1 MTKPEILP
9 VDINKEMRE
18 SYLQYS
24 MSVIVGRALP
34 DIRDGLKP
42 VHRRILFAMKDL
54 GNTHDKPFKKSARVV
69 GDVIG
74 KYHPHGELA
83 VYDAIVR
90 MAQDFS
96 MQAPLV
102 DGQGNFGSVDG
113 DSAAAP
119 RYTEIRMTALAEELL
134 QDLDKETVPF
144 SPNYDNTLLIPDVLP
159 ARFPNLLVNGSSG
172 IAVGMACNIPPH
184 NLREI
189 VKGCLLVLEKPDCSL
204 EELME
209 KIPGPDFPTAGVIEG
224 RTMIAS
230 AYKKGRGII
239 TINSVSE
246 VEEPEKGPAQIVI
259 TEIPYQINKA
269 RLIESMAELV
279 KEKKIEGISDIRDE
293 SSREGLRIVVQ
304 VKKGA
309 MPQIVL
315 NQLQKHTQMRTS
327 FGIIFLALDKRNQP
341 KVFSLKEMLGLFI
354 EHRKNVITRRVIFDL
369 RKAQEKLHILEG
381 LEKALSQID
390 EVIALI
396 RQSQEVSQARR
407 DLISRLK
414 FSHRQAQAIL
424 EMRLQ
429 KLTGLEKE
437 KIEKDRSACKVT
449 VEEFKSILSSEERI
463 EGILREELK
472 EVEERYGRERRT
484 QISNVEEEIT
494 DRDLVSDE
502 EVVVFLTYKGLVKR
516 IPLEEY
522 RIQKRGGKGLKGW
535 ELRTKGDFVWKIW
548 SVRSLDMLLV
558 FSSLGRLHWLDVYR
572 VPSGSRQTK
581 ARSLN
586 NLLLLKP
593 SEEIR
598 AVLPLKALDQ
608 EGFIYMITKKG
619 ILKKT
624 LLKSFSRP
632 RAGGVTALSID
643 KEDVLQD
650 VYFGKGNGHVFIFT
664 RKGQVIRFQE
674 SDVRPTGRSSRGVRG
689 IRLKEGDLMVA
700 MEVGSMEERTI
711 LVVTEKGF
719 GKRVQ
724 PDQFKV
730 QARGGQ
736 GVLGQKITSK
746 TGEVIYAHSV
756 EENHQILITTNQG
769 QSIRFS
775 VEEVSVFGRIS
786 QGVRFINLKE
796 GEKVTG
802 VTLIEEE
809 EKPSSD
815 SHGDR
820 NGKESSPESGN
831 QAAKMDFFNGEGKE

>member
-1 MTKPEILP
+1 MSKSEIFS

-54 GNTHDKPFKKSARVV
+54 SNTHDKPFKKSARVV

-74 KYHPHGELA
+74 KYHPHGEMA

-96 MQAPLV
+96 MRAPLV
-102 DGQGNFGSVDG
+102 DGQGNFGSIDG
-113 DSAAAP
+113 DSAAAS

-134 QDLDKETVPF
+134 KDLDKETVPF
-144 SPNYDNTLLIPDVLP
+144 SPNYDNTLLIPNVLP
-159 ARFPNLLVNGSSG
+159 ARFPNLLVNGSTG

-184 NLREI
+184 NLREVI
-189 VKGCLLVLEKPDCSL
+189 RGCLLVLENPECSI

-209 KIPGPDFPTAGVIEG
+209 RIPGPDFPTAGIIEG
-224 RTMIAS
+224 RSQIIS

-239 TINSVSE
+239 TINSVADI
-246 VEEPEKGPAQIVI
+246 EEPKKGPSQIVI
-259 TEIPYQINKA
+259 TELPYQVNKA
-269 RLIESMAELV
+269 RLVESMAELV
-279 KEKKIEGISDIRDE
+279 REKKIEGISDIRDE
-293 SSREGLRIVVQ
+293 SSREGLRVVIQ

-309 MPQIVL
+309 MPQVVL
-315 NQLQKHTQMRTS
+315 NQLQKHTQLRTS
-327 FGIIFLALDKRNQP
+327 FGIIFLALDKKNQP
-341 KVFSLKEMLGLFI
+341 KIFSLKEMFEVFI
-354 EHRKNVITRRVIFDL
+354 EHRKNIITRRLVFDL

-381 LEKALSQID
+381 LQKALSVID

-396 RQSQEVSQARR
+396 RESRDVSQARQ
-407 DLISRLK
+407 DIISKLE

-424 EMRLQ
+424 DMKLQ

-437 KIEKDRSACKVT
+437 KIEKDRSECQAVA
-449 VEEFKSILSSEERI
+449 ENLKSILSSEKEI
-463 EGILREELK
+463 EGILKEELL
-472 EVEERYGRERRT
+472 EIEEIYGQDRKT
-484 QISNVEEEIT
+484 QISEVEGEIT
-494 DRDLVSDE
+494 DRDLIPDE
-502 EVVVFLTYKGLVKR
+502 EVVMFLTYKGLVKR
-516 IPLEEY
+516 ILLEEY
-522 RIQKRGGKGLKGW
+522 RLQKRGGKGLKGW
-535 ELRTKGDFVWKIW
+535 ELRTQGDFVWKIW
-548 SVRSLDMLLV
+548 SVSSLDILLV

-572 VPSGSRQTK
+572 IPSGSRQTK

-586 NLLLLKP
+586 NLLALKA
-593 SEEIR
+593 EEEVR
-598 AVLPLKALDQ
+598 AVLPLKALNQ

-619 ILKKT
+619 VLKRT
-624 LLKSFSRP
+624 LLESFSRP

-643 KEDVLQD
+643 KGDILQD
-650 VYFGKGNGHVFIFT
+650 VHFGRGEGGVFIFT
-664 RKGQVIRFQE
+664 RKGQVIRFKE
-674 SDVRPTGRSSRGVRG
+674 SDIRPTGRAARGVRG
-689 IRLKEGDLMVA
+689 IRLKKGDLMVS
-700 MEVGSMEERTI
+700 MEVGSMEGKTI

-724 PDQFKV
+724 PGQFKV

-736 GVLGQKITSK
+736 GVLGQKITPK
-746 TGEVIYAHSV
+746 TGEVVYARFV
-756 EENHQILITTNQG
+756 EDNQQVLLTTNQG

-775 VEEVSVFGRIS
+775 VEGVSVLGRIS

-802 VTLIEEE
+802 ATLIEDND
-809 EKPSSD
+809 EKTD
-815 SHGDR
+815 
-820 NGKESSPESGN
+820 
-831 QAAKMDFFNGEGKE
+831 

>member
-1 MTKPEILP
+1 MTTPEILP

-54 GNTHDKPFKKSARVV
+54 ANTHDKPFKKSARVV

-74 KYHPHGELA
+74 KYHPHGEMA

-102 DGQGNFGSVDG
+102 DGQGNFGSIDG
-113 DSAAAP
+113 DNAAAP

-134 QDLDKETVPF
+134 TDLDKETVPF

-159 ARFPNLLVNGSSG
+159 ARFPNLLVNGSAG

-184 NLREI
+184 NLRE
-189 VKGCLLVLEKPDCSL
+189 VVSGCLLVLENPNCSI

-224 RTMIAS
+224 RSQIIS

-246 VEEPEKGPAQIVI
+246 IEEPDKGPSQIII
-259 TEIPYQINKA
+259 TEIPYQVNKA

-279 KEKKIEGISDIRDE
+279 KEKKVEGISDIRDE

-309 MPQIVL
+309 TPQIVL
-315 NQLQKHTQMRTS
+315 NQLQKHTQLRTS
-327 FGIIFLALDKRNQP
+327 FGIIFLALDKKNQP
-341 KVFSLKEMLGLFI
+341 RVFGLHEMLSLFI
-354 EHRKNVITRRVIFDL
+354 EHRKNVITRRLIFDL

-381 LEKALSQID
+381 LEKALGDID
-390 EVIALI
+390 QVIALI
-396 RQSQEVSQARR
+396 RKAKEVSEARR
-407 DLISRLK
+407 TLISELD

-424 EMRLQ
+424 EMKLQ

-437 KIEKDRSACKVT
+437 KIEKDRLSLKAV
-449 VEEFKSILSSEERI
+449 VEELKDILSSDKKI
-463 EGILREELK
+463 EGILKEEL
-472 EVEERYGRERRT
+472 EEIEKSYGRERRT
-484 QISNVEEEIT
+484 QISELEEEIT
-494 DRDLVSDE
+494 DRDLISDE

-522 RIQKRGGKGLKGW
+522 RLQKRGGKGLKGW

-548 SVRSLDMLLV
+548 SVSSLDMLLV
-558 FSSLGRLHWLDVYR
+558 FSSLGRLHWLDVYK

-586 NLLLLKP
+586 NLLSLRA
-593 SEEIR
+593 EEEVR
-598 AVLPLKALDQ
+598 AVLPLKALSQ
-608 EGFIYMITKKG
+608 TGFIYMVTKKG
-619 ILKKT
+619 VLKKT
-624 LLKSFSRP
+624 SLESFSRP

-643 KEDVLQD
+643 KGDVLQD
-650 VYFGKGNGHVFIFT
+650 VCFGKGDGNVFIFT
-664 RKGQVIRFQE
+664 RKGQVIRFKE
-674 SDVRPTGRSSRGVRG
+674 TDIRPTGRSARGVRG
-689 IRLKEGDLMVA
+689 IRLKKEDLMVS
-700 MEVGSMEERTI
+700 MEVGTFEQKAI

-719 GKRVQ
+719 GKRVH
-724 PDQFKV
+724 PEQFKV
-730 QARGGQ
+730 QGRGGQ
-736 GVLGQKITSK
+736 GVLGQKITAK
-746 TGEVIYAHSV
+746 TGEVVYARSV
-756 EENHQILITTNQG
+756 KETEQVLITTNQG

-775 VEEVSVFGRIS
+775 VSEVSTFGRVS
-786 QGVRFINLKE
+786 QGVRFINLKD
-796 GEKVTG
+796 GEQVTG

-809 EKPSSD
+809 EE
-815 SHGDR
+815 
-820 NGKESSPESGN
+820 KEE
-831 QAAKMDFFNGEGKE
+831 KEIH

>member
-1 MTKPEILP
+1 MTKSEILP

-34 DIRDGLKP
+34 DVRDGLKP

-54 GNTHDKPFKKSARVV
+54 SNTHDKPFKKSARVV

-74 KYHPHGELA
+74 KYHPHGEMA

-102 DGQGNFGSVDG
+102 DGQGNFGSIDG
-113 DSAAAP
+113 DSAAAS

-134 QDLDKETVPF
+134 VDLDKETVPF
-144 SPNYDNTLLIPDVLP
+144 SANYDNTLLIPNVLP
-159 ARFPNLLVNGSSG
+159 ARFPNLLVNGSAG

-189 VKGCLLVLEKPDCSL
+189 VKGCLLVLERPECSI

-209 KIPGPDFPTAGVIEG
+209 QIPGPDFPTSGVIEG
-224 RTMIAS
+224 RSQIIS

-239 TINSVSE
+239 TINSVAE
-246 VEEPEKGPAQIVI
+246 IEEPEKGSSQIII
-259 TEIPYQINKA
+259 TEIPYQVNKA
-269 RLIESMAELV
+269 RLIESMADLV
-279 KEKKIEGISDIRDE
+279 KDKKIEGISDIRDE
-293 SSREGLRIVVQ
+293 SSREGLRVVVQ
-304 VKKGA
+304 VKRGA
-309 MPQIVL
+309 TPQVIL
-315 NQLQKHTQMRTS
+315 NQLQKHTQLKTS
-327 FGIIFLALDKRNQP
+327 FGIIFLALDKKNQP
-341 KVFSLKEMLGLFI
+341 RIFSLKEMLEVFI
-354 EHRKNVITRRVIFDL
+354 EHRKNVITRRLIFDL

-381 LEKALSQID
+381 LEKALSEID
-390 EVIALI
+390 AVIALI
-396 RQSQEVSQARR
+396 RQSRDASLARR
-407 DLISRLK
+407 DLISQLK

-437 KIEKDRSACKVT
+437 KIEKERSDCKTV
-449 VEEFKSILSSEERI
+449 VEEFKDILSSEAKI

-472 EVEERYGRERRT
+472 EMEEHYGRERRT
-484 QISNVEEEIT
+484 EISSVEGEIT
-494 DRDLVSDE
+494 DRDLISDE
-502 EVVVFLTYKGLVKR
+502 NVVIFLTYRGLVKR

-522 RIQKRGGKGLKGW
+522 RLQKRGGKGLKGW

-548 SVRSLDMLLV
+548 NVSSLDIVLV

-572 VPSGSRQTK
+572 IPSGSRQTK

-586 NLLLLKP
+586 NLLALKD
-593 SEEIR
+593 SEEVR
-598 AVLPLKALDQ
+598 AVLPLKVLNQ

-619 ILKKT
+619 VLKRT
-624 LLKSFSRP
+624 LLESFSRP

-650 VYFGKGNGHVFIFT
+650 VHFGKGDGNVFIFT
-664 RKGQVIRFQE
+664 RKGQAIRFKE
-674 SDVRPTGRSSRGVRG
+674 SDIRPTGRSARGVRG
-689 IRLKEGDLMVA
+689 IRLKKEDLMVS
-700 MEVGSMEERTI
+700 MEVGLMEGKTI

-724 PDQFKV
+724 PQQFKV

-746 TGEVIYAHSV
+746 TGEVVYARAV
-756 EENHQILITTNQG
+756 EENQQLLITTNQG
-769 QSIRFS
+769 QSIRFPVS
-775 VEEVSVFGRIS
+775 EVSIFGRVS
-786 QGVRFINLKE
+786 QGVKFINLKE

-802 VTLIEEE
+802 ATLIEEAE
-809 EKPSSD
+809 EQSTEDIPSD
-815 SHGDR
+815 E
-820 NGKESSPESGN
+820 NN
-831 QAAKMDFFNGEGKE
+831 TLIN

>member
-1 MTKPEILP
+1 MTISEILP

-54 GNTHDKPFKKSARVV
+54 ANTHDKPFKKSARVV

-74 KYHPHGELA
+74 KYHPHGEMA

-102 DGQGNFGSVDG
+102 DGQGNFGSIDG
-113 DSAAAP
+113 DNAAAP

-134 QDLDKETVPF
+134 TDLEKETVPF
-144 SPNYDNTLLIPDVLP
+144 SPNYDNTLFIPDVLP
-159 ARFPNLLVNGSSG
+159 ARFPNLLVNGSAG

-184 NLREI
+184 NLREVI
-189 VKGCLLVLEKPDCSL
+189 SGCLLVLENPNCSV

-209 KIPGPDFPTAGVIEG
+209 KIPGPDFPTSGVIEG
-224 RTMIAS
+224 RSQIIS

-246 VEEPEKGPAQIVI
+246 IEEPDKGPAQIII
-259 TEIPYQINKA
+259 TEIPYQVNKA

-304 VKKGA
+304 VKRGA
-309 MPQIVL
+309 TPQIIL
-315 NQLQKHTQMRTS
+315 NQLQKHTQLKTS
-327 FGIIFLALDKRNQP
+327 FGIIFLALDKKNQP
-341 KVFSLKEMLGLFI
+341 RVFGLREMLSLFI
-354 EHRKNVITRRVIFDL
+354 EHRKNVITRRLIFDL

-381 LEKALSQID
+381 LEKALRDID

-396 RQSQEVSQARR
+396 RKAKEVSEARGA
-407 DLISRLK
+407 LISELN

-437 KIEKDRSACKVT
+437 KIEKDRLSLEAVVK
-449 VEEFKSILSSEERI
+449 EFKNTLSSEKKI
-463 EGILREELK
+463 EDILKEEL
-472 EVEERYGRERRT
+472 EEIEKSYGRERRT
-484 QISNVEEEIT
+484 QISDQEEEIT
-494 DRDLVSDE
+494 DRDLIPDE
-502 EVVVFLTYKGLVKR
+502 DVVIFLTYKGLVKR

-522 RIQKRGGKGLKGW
+522 RLQKRGGKGLKGW

-548 SVRSLDMLLV
+548 SVSSLDLLLV
-558 FSSLGRLHWLDVYR
+558 FSSLGRLHWLDVYK

-586 NLLLLKP
+586 NLLSLK
-593 SEEIR
+593 EEEEVR
-598 AVLPLKALDQ
+598 AVLPLKALNQ
-608 EGFIYMITKKG
+608 SGFIYMVTKKG
-619 ILKKT
+619 VLKKT
-624 LLKSFSRP
+624 TLESFSRP

-643 KEDVLQD
+643 KGDVLQD
-650 VYFGKGNGHVFIFT
+650 VYFGKGDSTVFIFT
-664 RKGQVIRFQE
+664 RKGQVIRFKE
-674 SDVRPTGRSSRGVRG
+674 TDIRPTGRSARGVRG
-689 IRLKEGDLMVA
+689 IRLKKEDLMVS
-700 MEVGSMEERTI
+700 MEVGSFEQKTI

-719 GKRVQ
+719 GKRVHHE
-724 PDQFKV
+724 QFKV

-736 GVLGQKITSK
+736 GVLGQKITAK
-746 TGEVIYAHSV
+746 TGEVVYARSV
-756 EENHQILITTNQG
+756 KENEQILITTNQG

-775 VEEVSVFGRIS
+775 ASGVSIFGRVS
-786 QGVRFINLKE
+786 QGVRFINLKRRRA
-796 GEKVTG
+796 
-802 VTLIEEE
+802 
-809 EKPSSD
+809 SD
-815 SHGDR
+815 RCDT
-820 NGKESSPESGN
+820 
-831 QAAKMDFFNGEGKE
+831 D